1 MNTHEFFRALYF
13 SEIERK
19 HHLTNALT
27 VPTGIATILGGVIAY
42 YVRSFDWQDIDVIG
56 IVFVVLL
63 IVSILLLG
71 LMIYHLGKSYRRKP
85 YSYLAYANELKAH
98 HDMLIAEAGE
108 VPAARV
114 LAESLFEEHVNNQ
127 LAQYAMS
134 NANHNEQREA
144 NLTTAH
150 RFMVATLVA
159 LALCAVPFFMAT
171 A

>member
-19 HHLTNALT
+19 QHLTNALT
-27 VPTGIATILGGVIAY
+27 VPTGIATILGGIIAY
-42 YVRSFDWQDIDVIG
+42 YVRTFDWQDVDAIG
-56 IVFVVLL
+56 VVFIVLL
-63 IVSILLLG
+63 FVSVLLLG

-98 HDMLIAEAGE
+98 YDMLVAEAGE
-108 VPAARV
+108 APTAKA
-114 LAESLFEEHVNNQ
+114 LAESIFEEHVNNQ
-127 LAQYAMS
+127 LAAYAMS

-144 NLTTAH
+144 DLVRSH
-150 RFMVATLVA
+150 RYMVATLIF
-159 LALCAVPFFMAT
+159 LALCAIPFYIIT